1 MSQKQCE
8 EIELAA
14 RFLREIGH
22 ADVRLE
28 AGDRPD
34 VVALIDSERVGIEV
48 TQFHA
53 DEQAGVKGSALRAE
67 EVKNVKD
74 SGGRP
79 YSQWGVANPLPGL
92 VARINEKI
100 SVAAAYDK
108 TGYEELWLLISSQ
121 LPKIGAS
128 ISTFAFAPFVNVT
141 NLNKATHMQLCGS
154 SFSAAHFHLMM
165 SHCVYS
171 WSRSEEWHVTKAS
184 ET

>member
-1 MSQKQCE
+1 MEC
-8 EIELAA
+8 AA

-22 ADVRLE
+22 GDVRLE

-34 VVALIDSERVGIEV
+34 VIALIYGKRVGIEV

-53 DEQAGVKGSALRAE
+53 DEQAGAKGSALRAE
-67 EVKNVKD
+67 AEKKVKD

-79 YSQWGVANPLPGL
+79 HSQWAIANPLPGL

-108 TGYEELWLLISSQ
+108 TGYEQLWLLICSQ
-121 LPKIGAS
+121 LPKIEALAP
-128 ISTFAFAPFVNVT
+128 TFAFPHFVNVPD
-141 NLNKATHMQLCGS
+141 LNDATHMRLCGS
-154 SFSAAHFHLMM
+154 GFSAAHFYLMT
-165 SHCVYS
+165 SHSVYS
-171 WSRSEEWHVTKAS
+171 WSRAEQWHVTKNS